1 MPAASRHP
9 DYRRTEQLEEDI
21 YGHAMTPETQAI
33 ERADRG
39 VRNILA
45 GNERVIAAEWHTMFL
60 PWFRQA
66 WQPGQHIALIGP
78 TGEGKST
85 FAGGILDTR
94 KWVLALDPKGGDET
108 LSRTGYKK
116 LEKWPPPGRDRDRI
130 AEGKPMRYIIGRQA
144 RTEAEEKAHTALMR
158 QAVIGCWSEGGW
170 TINVDEFQLLADR
183 RMMGLD
189 KDIERL
195 LVAARSKGTSVVTSF
210 QAPSWVPKASTRQAT
225 WVVMWPTRERKM
237 IQVVADSMGRPW
249 KELAAAVDELPPYH
263 VLVIPK
269 QVRAPYVL
277 THAPKLGMAPPAGP
291 GNRRASGRPGPRR
304 DRQTTAPR

>member
-1 MPAASRHP
+1 VPPRASNLLAA
-9 DYRRTEQLEEDI
+9 DGQ
-21 YGHAMTPETQAI
+21 
-33 ERADRG
+33 
-39 VRNILA
+39 
-45 GNERVIAAEWHTMFL
+45 VIPAEWHGLFL
-60 PWFRQA
+60 PWFREA
-66 WQPGQHIALIGP
+66 WEPGQHVALIGP

-108 LSRTGYKK
+108 LSKTGYKQ
-116 LEKWPPPGRDRDRI
+116 LTKWPPPGRDRDRI
-130 AEGKPMRYIIGRQA
+130 AEGKPMRYIIGRQV
-144 RTEAEEKAHTALMR
+144 RDEHEERAHTKLMR
-158 QAVIGCWSEGGW
+158 DAVRGCWGEGGW

-189 KDIERL
+189 KEIERL

-249 KELAAAVDELPPYH
+249 KELAAAVDELPPFH

-277 THAPKLGMAPPAGP
+277 THAPKLGTAGP
-291 GNRRASGRPGPRR
+291 REVLSPRSDARPGRSPAATRR
-304 DRQTTAPR
+304 TGDPP